1 MSLSIIK
8 IFKANTFIVLLT
20 VYVLSHFLVININIA
35 EWGDSYRILRSAL
48 SIETQGDYP
57 DDEKRPPLM
66 AVVLALRPDSIDP
79 LMWGRAVTFVI
90 GLASFILFYIL
101 ARYLVTQVFRDEDL
115 FNTKTY
121 YLVLVSVLYMF
132 NPVLF
137 YWSLRIMTD
146 VLFLFFVLAV
156 FTVYYVYPKKHM
168 KYVLLGVL
176 VGLSVLTRFEGYIL
190 GISIGLGLIVE
201 LLQRKNVR
209 EFLANTISYAVSS
222 LIFVLPYLVYRN
234 PFGSSYLD
242 EPQGRAYDLG
252 MVVVFLVSF
261 LFLMGITGA
270 FSVVFKNMQ
279 FFKQNYT
286 LSIFLVLQTALVL
299 LWPAAVPRLFMPVI
313 PFLVIIIA
321 LNFTAVLSQKQSLHY
336 AAAYCLLTLVFA
348 ASQYVL
354 RLQFLLVD
362 KYIFILVLLIQGY
375 VVLSIAFGKKLN
387 FLLGVFLSCI
397 IWSFATVK
405 THSAIY
411 TTLIEASQYAVN
423 SLEGDVLHND
433 TASIVEWN
441 LNDLYPYDNVRGDFK
456 PLDNDKEIDY
466 NELIAGKKYE
476 YLLVTNEERPYFEFK
491 PDMNYLEK
499 VYSSNAFVNGAEF
512 YTHIYKIKYE

>member
-90 GLASFILFYIL
+90 GFASFILFYIL
-101 ARYLVTQVFRDEDL
+101 SKHFASQVFKKEDTH
-115 FNTKTY
+115 NTMSY

-137 YWSLRIMTD
+137 YWSLRVMTD

-156 FTVYYVYPKKHM
+156 FTVYHTYPHKHLR
-168 KYVLLGVL
+168 YVLLGVL

-190 GISIGLGLIVE
+190 GLSIGLGILID
-201 LLQRKNVR
+201 LLRKKNVK
-209 EFLANTISYAVSS
+209 EFLTNAVSFSVSS
-222 LIFVLPYLVYRN
+222 LVFVVPYLIYRN
-234 PFGSSYLD
+234 PFASSYLN

-252 MVVVFLVSF
+252 MVVVFLASF
-261 LFLMGITGA
+261 LFMTGITGA
-270 FSVVFKNMQ
+270 FSAIFKNIQ
-279 FFKQNYT
+279 FFKRNHT
-286 LSIFLVLQTALVL
+286 LSIFLVLQTVLVL

-313 PFLVIIIA
+313 PFLVIVIA
-321 LNFTAVLSQKQSLHY
+321 SNFILVLSQKQRLHY
-336 AAAYCLLTLVFA
+336 AIVYILLTLIFA
-348 ASQYVL
+348 VSQYIL

-362 KYIFILVLLIQGY
+362 KYVFITVLLIQGY
-375 VVLSIAFGKKLN
+375 IVLSLSLGKKLN
-387 FLLGVFLSCI
+387 FLTGVLLSCV

-411 TTLIEASQYAVN
+411 TTLVEASEYAVD

-441 LNDLYPYDNVRGDFK
+441 LNDLYPFDSVRGDFK

-466 NELIAGKKYE
+466 NELIAEKKYE

-491 PDMNYLEK
+491 PDMKYLEEI
-499 VYSSNAFVNGAEF
+499 YSSNEFVNGADF
-512 YTHIYKIKYE
+512 YTNIYKIKYE